1 MRLLVPHKFLSGLS
15 DRFFAAWV
23 WGSGSGVFEIVWAE
37 GECWGFSLLCY
48 DGILILC
55 VQTLHVFGI
64 VIKLTQSAGLVVN
77 K

>member
-1 MRLLVPHKFLSGLS
+1 MRLLVPHVFLSGLS
-15 DRFFAAWV
+15 DCFFAAWV
-23 WGSGSGVFEIVWAE
+23 WGSGSGVFEIVCAE

-64 VIKLTQSAGLVVN
+64 VIKFMQSSSLGVN